1 MISRRLKAKWILPV
15 DRPPIENGLIEIVDG
30 VITAVRAADS
40 HDAAADDLGDVAII
54 PGLVN
59 AHIHLEF
66 SLVNQPFQPALP
78 FTDWIRS
85 LVAYRRQFTPDST
98 EPGVA
103 LNIGAIQAVM
113 SGTTLLGDIATSNW
127 SEIHLPIHARASS
140 RFAS

>member
-66 SLVNQPFQPALP
+66 RV
-78 FTDWIRS
+78 
-85 LVAYRRQFTPDST
+85 
-98 EPGVA
+98 EPILLK
-103 LNIGAIQAVM
+103 LNTIKNHYIFKQVKA
-113 SGTTLLGDIATSNW
+113 
-127 SEIHLPIHARASS
+127 
-140 RFAS
+140 